1 MARIYLSPSTQE
13 YNEYVNN
20 LGTEEQ
26 NMNRLAD
33 AFVPYLDQ
41 LGIAYNRNT
50 PEMTA
55 GSSIKVD
62 TLETTWQTIM
72 SGIEE
77 TKEIQADAKRQR
89 ADARARLENIKE
101 QFYSNFTMPEQG
113 GALPQGGRNLFSK

>member
-50 PEMTA
+50 PQMTA
-55 GSSIKVD
+55 GSSIRQANATPPYD
-62 TLETTWQTIM
+62 LYLALHSATG
-72 SGIEE
+72 SG
-77 TKEIQADAKRQR
+77 
-89 ADARARLENIKE
+89 
-101 QFYSNFTMPEQG
+101 FWMPS
-113 GALPQGGRNLFSK
+113 P